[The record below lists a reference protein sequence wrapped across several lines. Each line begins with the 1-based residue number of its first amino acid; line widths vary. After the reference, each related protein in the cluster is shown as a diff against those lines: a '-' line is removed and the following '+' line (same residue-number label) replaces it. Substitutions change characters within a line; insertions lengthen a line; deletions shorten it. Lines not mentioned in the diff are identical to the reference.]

1 MKRYLTEDEEDV
13 VWKVGAE
20 FPRSFYRT
28 FIIISFIS
36 FGFRVRGRSLVTTL
50 ETIYSKYFE
59 SIALLLLS
67 SFIHLI
73 LLPLAVKIYLKVGP
87 IEVKTLLHLLSLLHF
102 QQKYT

>member
-1 MKRYLTEDEEDV
+1 VEGWCRIPSLFLSHVYHN
-13 VWKVGAE
+13 
-20 FPRSFYRT
+20 FFH
-28 FIIISFIS
+28 IIRVSGSGSISLLI
-36 FGFRVRGRSLVTTL
+36 VTTL

-87 IEVKTLLHLLSLLHF
+87 IEVKTLLHLLSSSTF
-102 QQKYT
+102 PTKYT